1 LQVALVNQEPTLF
14 NTTIYE
20 NIANSRPD
28 ASQEEVIAAA
38 TAANAHGFISKLP
51 QGYNTTVGDKGGQLS
66 GGQRQRI
73 AIARAILRNPKVL
86 LLDEATSA
94 LDAQSERAV
103 QEALSALMLDRTTIV
118 VAHRLSTI
126 VAADDIAVVCGGKVV
141 EQGSHSDLM
150 HLPGGIYAG
159 MISRQQLVPSD
170 ETSADSQEGGL
181 RQKYAPSTKKEN
193 PVLRQSVLRR
203 ASVRLS
209 VIPQDILKKLTKT
222 TVSGIKR
229 G

>member
-1 LQVALVNQEPTLF
+1 VPCIHSKPRDCLNLITSTGTTVALVGESGSGKSTIIQLIERFYDPIEGQVLLDGRNLKSLQVAWLRSQVALVNQEPTLF

-150 HLPGGIYAG
+150 HLPG
-159 MISRQQLVPSD
+159 
-170 ETSADSQEGGL
+170 
-181 RQKYAPSTKKEN
+181 
-193 PVLRQSVLRR
+193 
-203 ASVRLS
+203 
-209 VIPQDILKKLTKT
+209 KT
-222 TVSGIKR
+222 NVVNVV
-229 G
+229 